1 MSGIRFL
8 GGAIRRRL
16 AEQASSAMTR
26 FSQLV
31 HLDVVDSTNRYA
43 VEAAR
48 AGALEGLVVVAE
60 EQSDGRGRL
69 GRTWVAPRGEA
80 MLVSILFR
88 PTLGVRDLHLI
99 PTIVALAALDA
110 IESTSGSSVALKWP
124 NDLVAGDRKLGGV
137 LAEAVEGAAGSRA
150 LVVGAGVNLSVSESF
165 ARLVADSADPEAAPV
180 TGVAELAEH
189 TVDRDAL
196 LASLLDGVEVRY
208 GALEK
213 SADRTMAEYRE
224 RCVTIG
230 REVRAITAT
239 GEQRG
244 RAVGIGEDGSLEVES
259 DGSVLRIQAA
269 DVVHLRDV

>member
-1 MSGIRFL
+1 MK
-8 GGAIRRRL
+8 
-16 AEQASSAMTR
+16 R

-31 HLDVVDSTNRYA
+31 RLDVVDSTNRYA

-48 AGALEGLVVVAE
+48 AGAPEGLVVVAE

-69 GRTWVAPRGEA
+69 GRTWVATRGEA

-88 PTLGVRDLHLI
+88 PTLDVRDLHLI
-99 PTIVALAALDA
+99 PTVVALAALDA
-110 IESTSGSSVALKWP
+110 IESTSRSSVALKWP
-124 NDLVAGDRKLGGV
+124 NDLVAGDRKLGGI
-137 LAEAVEGAAGSRA
+137 LAEAVESAGGSRA

-165 ARLVADSADPEAAPV
+165 ARLVADSADPGAAPV
-180 TGVAELAEH
+180 TGVAELAGRS
-189 TVDRDAL
+189 VDRDAL
-196 LASLLDGVEVRY
+196 LASLLEGVEVRY
-208 GALEK
+208 GALDK

-239 GEQRG
+239 GERRG

-259 DGSVLRIQAA
+259 DGSVLRIEAA